1 MRHKKVK
8 NLDSRMVA
16 VRNYLIEDI
25 GGSALALAESAKKYR
40 GHRRAYFAGLQGSE
54 EWPDASRF

>member
-1 MRHKKVK
+1 
-8 NLDSRMVA
+8 MVA

-25 GGSALALAESAKKYR
+25 GGSALALAESARKYR
-40 GHRRAYFAGLQGSE
+40 GQWRTYFAGLQGAE